1 MRSGRRIFIKG
12 VSSAAIGAGIVSGC
26 PTPTKKETSKESSH
40 SGVTSSINKISK
52 KHMVQIREKEYQF
65 YEQGSDYLM
74 IRCKVEDAVASNV
87 IVTTSPGTKNL
98 SFNMGSAS
106 ASCELQDK

>member
-40 SGVTSSINKISK
+40 SGVTSSINKIFK
-52 KHMVQIREKEYQF
+52 KHMV
-65 YEQGSDYLM
+65 
-74 IRCKVEDAVASNV
+74 
-87 IVTTSPGTKNL
+87 
-98 SFNMGSAS
+98 
-106 ASCELQDK
+106 

>member
-40 SGVTSSINKISK
+40 SEPPVRSTKYLKSTWYRSEKRSINFMSK
-52 KHMVQIREKEYQF
+52 DQTI
-65 YEQGSDYLM
+65 
-74 IRCKVEDAVASNV
+74 
-87 IVTTSPGTKNL
+87 
-98 SFNMGSAS
+98 
-106 ASCELQDK
+106 